1 MRMSNAFD
9 RFCHI
14 VDVSMPCNVLLSVK
28 MVVGG
33 YGWPSSVSTVLIGTA
48 TLAL

>member
-1 MRMSNAFD
+1 MSNAFEL
-9 RFCHI
+9 FCRI
-14 VDVSMPCNVLLSVK
+14 VDVSMPCDVLLLVQ

-33 YGWPSSVSTVLIGTA
+33 CGWPSSDSDVMIGTA